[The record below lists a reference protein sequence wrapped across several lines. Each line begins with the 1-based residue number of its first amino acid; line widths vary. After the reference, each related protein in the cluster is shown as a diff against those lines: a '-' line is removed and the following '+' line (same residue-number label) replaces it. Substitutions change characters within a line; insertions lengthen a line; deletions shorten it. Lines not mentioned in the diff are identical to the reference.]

1 MRLFGVIGKPVMHSL
16 SPAMMNAAFRA
27 QGVDAVYL
35 PFQVEP
41 GDLVDALRGLRAIGA
56 VGINVTIPHK
66 LGVYDWV
73 DARTEAAEMA
83 RAVNVVRFTPTG
95 AVGHNTDVSGW
106 WASVAPFLG
115 ESSLKVAILGAGG
128 SVQAILTALAKERP
142 GSEVLV
148 CCRRP
153 EQAEALA
160 ARYSDWLSV
169 RHVAWPDRHEAIAR
183 ADLVVQCTPIGMWPR
198 GEESPVE
205 SPECFQPH
213 QVVQDIVYRPLHT
226 VFLRQAQARG
236 AKIVDGASML
246 IWQGVKAYEWWLE
259 REAPVEVMQRA
270 VYEALEREEANGH
283 G

>member
-1 MRLFGVIGKPVMHSL
+1 MKLFGVIGKPVMHSL
-16 SPAMMNAAFRA
+16 SPAMMNAAFQA

-41 GDLVDALRGLRAIGA
+41 GDLVDALQGLRAIGA

-66 LGVYDWV
+66 LGVYQWV
-73 DARTEAAEMA
+73 SARTEEA
-83 RAVNVVRFTPTG
+83 RRAGAVNVVRFTPTG
-95 AVGHNTDVSGW
+95 AVGHNTDVGGW

-115 ESSLKVAILGAGG
+115 EGSLRAAILGAGG
-128 SVQAILTALAKERP
+128 SVQAILTALAGERP

-160 ARYSDWLSV
+160 ARYGEWLSV
-169 RHVAWPDRHEAIAR
+169 RHVPWPDRHEAIAR
-183 ADLVVQCTPIGMWPR
+183 ADLVVQCTPIGMWPH
-198 GEESPVE
+198 GDESPVE
-205 SPECFQPH
+205 APDCFQAH
-213 QVVQDIVYRPLHT
+213 QVEDIVYRPLHT
-226 VFLRQAQARG
+226 VFLRQAEARG
-236 AKIVDGASML
+236 AKVVDGASML

-270 VYEALEREEANGH
+270 VYEALEREEASGH
-283 G
+283 A